1 MYVGGW
7 GGGGGLVV
15 EGEEEGGSR
24 CGKVGCY
31 VCVSSVYMS
40 LPVYTAVGV
49 RFAAVG
55 YTCL

>member
-1 MYVGGW
+1 M
-7 GGGGGLVV
+7 V
-15 EGEEEGGSR
+15 EGEEEGGNR
-24 CGKVGCY
+24 CGKVASCY
-31 VCVSSVYMS
+31 VCVSGVYMS